1 MKTTLVDTLKFD
13 NGEVYQI
20 ISGRRIK
27 LSDCSVKAELY
38 QQETKLP
45 ALGGGILKKQKISI
59 VVCDDVDGT
68 ECDFDKVS
76 RFEVCV
82 EFRRTDGVYER
93 IFMHDLAVNEIEE
106 HGEWRFELLD
116 SAQVQRLFELASW

>member
-1 MKTTLVDTLKFD
+1 MKITLVDTLKFD
-13 NGEVYQI
+13 NGELYQS

-59 VVCDDVDGT
+59 VVCEDVEGAD
-68 ECDFDKVS
+68 CDFNKVS

-82 EFRRTDGVYER
+82 EFRRMDGVYER
-93 IFMHDLAVNEIEE
+93 IFMHDLAVDEIVE
-106 HGEWRFELLD
+106 HGVWRFELLD
-116 SAQVQRLFELASW
+116 NEQVQRLFELASW